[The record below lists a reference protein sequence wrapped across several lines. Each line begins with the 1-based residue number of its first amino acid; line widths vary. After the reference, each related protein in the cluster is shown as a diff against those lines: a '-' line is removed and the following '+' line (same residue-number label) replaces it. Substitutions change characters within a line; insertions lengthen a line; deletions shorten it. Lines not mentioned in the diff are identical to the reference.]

1 MIYEYKCIECG
12 HRFDV
17 VKPVKDFDVKHSC
30 SECDCEDTEIVI
42 SSKIHHIGAKVQ
54 NSEFNPGLG
63 CVIHNKDHRK
73 EVANRMGLI
82 EVGNEKPD
90 TLHHESVV
98 KREIQKQKEWDAL

>member
-1 MIYEYKCIECG
+1 MIYEYKCDECG

-17 VKPVKDFDVKHSC
+17 VKPIKDFDLKHTC
-30 SECDCEDTEIVI
+30 SECDCEDTSIVI

-54 NSEFNPGLG
+54 NAEFNPGLG
-63 CVIHNKDHRK
+63 CVTKSKQDRQEIAKQR
-73 EVANRMGLI
+73 GLI

-90 TLHHESVV
+90 TLHQESVI

>member
-1 MIYEYKCIECG
+1 MVYEYKCADCG

-17 VKPVKDFDVKHSC
+17 VKPIAQFYNTHACSSC
-30 SECDCEDTEIVI
+30 GHEITHIVI

-54 NSEFNPGLG
+54 NAEFNPGLG
-63 CVIHNKDHRK
+63 CVTKSKQDRQEIAKQR
-73 EVANRMGLI
+73 GLI

-90 TLHHESVV
+90 TLHQESVI